1 MNRCLVPVGI
11 TGLGSYVPP
20 RVLTNSDL
28 EKMVDTSDEWIQTRT
43 GIRERRIADP
53 EVASSDLAVL
63 AARPALERAGVAP
76 TDLDLIVV
84 ATVSPD
90 MLYPATACIVQ
101 DRLGA
106 DHAAAFDLEA
116 GCTGFVYALI
126 VGSQMVAT
134 GAHRNALIIGAEV
147 LSKFLDWTDRATC
160 VLLGDGAGAAVL
172 QPVEEGRGLLS
183 FTLGSVGSG
192 GDALK
197 IPAGGSRM
205 PASEET
211 VRNRLHFTVMQGQEV
226 FKFAVK
232 AIEDACRLSVERA
245 GLSLDDVNVVVPHQA
260 NSRIID
266 AAAKRLGIPMERFFS
281 NVDRYGNTSTA
292 SIPIALEEAVQ
303 EGRIQRGDVVVLV
316 GFGAGLTWGAATL
329 RW

>member
-1 MNRCLVPVGI
+1 LNRFLVPVGI
-11 TGLGSYVPP
+11 AAVGSYVPP
-20 RVLTNSDL
+20 KALTNL
-28 EKMVDTSDEWIQTRT
+28 ELEQMVETSDEWIVTRT
-43 GIRERRIADP
+43 GIRERHVAGP

-76 TDLDLIVV
+76 CDLDLIVV

-106 DHAAAFDLEA
+106 TRAAAFDLEA
-116 GCTGFVYALI
+116 GCTGFVYAL
-126 VGSQMVAT
+126 VMASQTVAT
-134 GAHRNALIIGAEV
+134 GAYRNVLVIGAEV
-147 LSKFLDWTDRATC
+147 LSKFLDWTDRTTC

-172 QPVEEGRGLLS
+172 QPTEPGRGLLS
-183 FTLGSVGSG
+183 FVLGSVGSG
-192 GDALK
+192 CDVLK

-205 PASEET
+205 PTSEET
-211 VRNRLHFTVMQGQEV
+211 VLGRLHYTKMLGQEV

-232 AIEDACRLSVERA
+232 TIDDAARISVERA
-245 GLSLDDVNVVVPHQA
+245 GLTLDDVDLVVPHQA
-260 NSRIID
+260 NIRIID
-266 AAAKRLGIPMERFFS
+266 AAAKRLGISMDRFVS

-292 SIPIALEEAVQ
+292 SIPIALDEAVQ
-303 EGRIQRGDVVVLV
+303 AGRLKRGDVVVLV

>member
-43 GIRERRIADP
+43 GIRERRIAGP

-126 VGSQMVAT
+126 
-134 GAHRNALIIGAEV
+134 IGAEV

-205 PASEET
+205 PTSEET